1 MSSAANDEELVLMV
15 SDWESG
21 VVEMKIKK
29 NFKKF
34 IENPSILVK
43 KKSIKRVLDGN
54 QELDE
59 IKKKFKLDS
68 ILKRFERKRRNLARN
83 VR

>member
-1 MSSAANDEELVLMV
+1 ME
-15 SDWESG
+15 
-21 VVEMKIKK
+21 IKK

-68 ILKRFERKRRNLARN
+68 ILTKVRTEKKKFSEKRKIRNN
-83 VR
+83 